1 MAQLT
6 VMDPVAQLAAELGVF
21 APAAERPR
29 SIERLRVGLY
39 WNRKPGGNWAL
50 EHVGKLLT
58 DRFSGA
64 EAFFLTRGGLYRRR
78 WLPISGR
85 AATWWWAQRLTE
97 GPARRTLRTT

>member
-29 SIERLRVGLY
+29 SVERLRVGLY

-58 DRFSGA
+58 ERFPGV
-64 EAFFLTRGGLYRRR
+64 EAHLFD
-78 WLPISGR
+78 
-85 AATWWWAQRLTE
+85 
-97 GPARRTLRTT
+97 ARRPIPEGVVADIRARCDVVVGATAD

>member
-50 EHVGKLLT
+50 EHVKKLLT
-58 DRFSGA
+58 DRFPGA
-64 EAFFLTRGGLYRRR
+64 EAQLFD
-78 WLPISGR
+78 
-85 AATWWWAQRLTE
+85 
-97 GPARRTLRTT
+97 ARRPIPEEVVADIRARCDVVVGATAD

>member
-21 APAAERPR
+21 APAAERPG
-29 SIERLRVGLY
+29 SVERLRVGLY

-64 EAFFLTRGGLYRRR
+64 EAFSFD
-78 WLPISGR
+78 
-85 AATWWWAQRLTE
+85 
-97 GPARRTLRTT
+97 ARRPIPEDVVADIRARCDVVVGATAD

>member
-6 VMDPVAQLAAELGVF
+6 VMDPMAQLAAELGVF

-50 EHVGKLLT
+50 EHVGKLLS
-58 DRFSGA
+58 DRFPGV
-64 EAFFLTRGGLYRRR
+64 EAQLLD
-78 WLPISGR
+78 
-85 AATWWWAQRLTE
+85 
-97 GPARRTLRTT
+97 ARRPIPEDVVADIRARCDVVVGATAD